1 MIAVIAVV
9 LAVCFFGW
17 EEYYRKHWMKDIS
30 VDLHFSEPA
39 VYAGSEVTLTE
50 TIENRKKL
58 PVHILEIA
66 FRVRKGVVFPDAE
79 NITESD
85 YVYKRDVFSLLGME
99 RIIRRYTVRAVKR
112 GHYEIDQTG
121 EVAYSVP
128 GHRKYEEELNIRDD
142 FYVYAKRT
150 DVKGILEPVMTLLGE
165 AESRRKL
172 YEDPFAFAGIRDYT
186 TSDPMK
192 TVNWKASAKTGGL
205 MVNTYS
211 SVCSETVRIFL
222 DVEDRN
228 IRKQQPLIE
237 ESVSIAATLCEKL
250 TRGGQEVSLYVNA
263 PYVNYHGGAD
273 ASAGTDMHT
282 AGAGASGA
290 NAAASAGTNSS
301 AAGAGA
307 SAGTDMHTAGAG
319 ASGTNAGAVGLN
331 MTSTAGC
338 TIFGSARGKRRQ
350 TAVEQY
356 LTTDFASVRTSDFI
370 SLIRDN
376 PPDERDMP
384 LTVIISK
391 NVTDDLA
398 EAAREVSETGA
409 GCVLVVPKERFSDFI
424 PKSSGSLRVIVR
436 EVLG

>member
-17 EEYYRKHWMKDIS
+17 EEYYRRHWMKDIS

-263 PYVNYHGGAD
+263 PSENG
-273 ASAGTDMHT
+273 
-282 AGAGASGA
+282 
-290 NAAASAGTNSS
+290 
-301 AAGAGA
+301 
-307 SAGTDMHTAGAG
+307 
-319 ASGTNAGAVGLN
+319 
-331 MTSTAGC
+331 STAGC

-398 EAAREVSETGA
+398 EAAREASETGA

>member
-165 AESRRKL
+165 VESRRKL

-263 PYVNYHGGAD
+263 GEAP
-273 ASAGTDMHT
+273 
-282 AGAGASGA
+282 
-290 NAAASAGTNSS
+290 
-301 AAGAGA
+301 
-307 SAGTDMHTAGAG
+307 
-319 ASGTNAGAVGLN
+319 
-331 MTSTAGC
+331 GC